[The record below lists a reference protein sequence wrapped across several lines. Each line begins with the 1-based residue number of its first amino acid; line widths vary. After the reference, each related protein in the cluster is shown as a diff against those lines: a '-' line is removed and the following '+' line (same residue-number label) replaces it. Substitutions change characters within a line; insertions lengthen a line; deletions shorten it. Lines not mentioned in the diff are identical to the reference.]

1 MANRSAI
8 RPLPAVVG
16 ISGVVDWALL
26 LILFL
31 PSIYL
36 LLTVQPLLARFGR
49 FQSNRVHVRAEGH
62 HTLVAGILFM
72 RTTRGHCCRHRWQ
85 PASRSRVSAIVDK
98 HNSIKRPWSLYAR
111 RVSTPAAGVLALL
124 FRKNGYGSSIGETF
138 VCGIFCADTVDV
150 CLRQL
155 HRERSIQQSPD
166 LSCSG
171 FGLELPHS
179 SGT

>member
-1 MANRSAI
+1 MIVEDGENRSAI
-8 RPLPAVVG
+8 PAVVG
-16 ISGVVDWALL
+16 ISGRVDWALL
-26 LILFL
+26 LILSL

-36 LLTVQPLLARFGR
+36 LLTVPPLWRDSDGFNQIASTFAPKGIIHWLPGYCLCGR
-49 FQSNRVHVRAEGH
+49 LVVI
-62 HTLVAGILFM
+62 VAGIAGNLLQ
-72 RTTRGHCCRHRWQ
+72 GHGFF
-85 PASRSRVSAIVDK
+85 PIVDK

-166 LSCSG
+166 LSCRR
-171 FGLELPHS
+171 FGLGLPD
-179 SGT
+179 